1 MNAMN
6 TPIPTNPPRKK
17 RDPRNGLRMSATFAT
32 IFTILGHT
40 VFGFEQSV
48 AQVFVAVG
56 SGYVFALCF
65 EWVDARANDVA
76 PNFVGGGVLR
86 VVDFLLPAH
95 MTSITLSFLLY
106 FNQRLWIV
114 TLTVA
119 VALGS
124 KYVLRVRQ
132 NGRLQHFMNPSNI
145 GIATALL
152 FYQWTGA
159 LPWAYTI
166 GLHGVWDWLVPLIIV
181 MLGFRLNLLFTRR
194 LPTVAAWLG
203 TFIIF
208 GFIRGWLQNTPI
220 GTQLIVLTGIPNVL
234 FTFYMITDP
243 QTSPSRLRSQIL
255 FGSGIACAYFVLL
268 SLHIQYMMFYSVT
281 AICAIRGLGIFALNL
296 RAAYARP
303 EALSVALKAD
313 SKPHSI
319 RAALLP
325 IKYLSQKKQPGAN
338 NP

>member
-1 MNAMN
+1 MNAPNN
-6 TPIPTNPPRKK
+6 TPRKK

-32 IFTILGHT
+32 IFTVLGHT

-56 SGYVFALCF
+56 AGYAFALLF
-65 EWVDARANDVA
+65 EWVDARANGMR
-76 PNFVGGGVLR
+76 PNFLGGGVLKF
-86 VVDFLLPAH
+86 VDFLLPAH

-114 TLTVA
+114 VLTVA

-132 NGRLQHFMNPSNI
+132 NGRLQHFMNPSNM
-145 GIATALL
+145 GIAVALY
-152 FYQWTGA
+152 FFQWTGA

-166 GLHGVWDWLVPLIIV
+166 NLHNVWDWLVPLIIV
-181 MLGFRLNLLFTRR
+181 VLGFRLNLLFTGR

-203 TFIIF
+203 TFFVF
-208 GFIRGWLQNTPI
+208 GVIRGYIQGTPI
-220 GTQLIVLTGIPNVL
+220 GTQLIVLTGIPNIL

-243 QTSPSRLRSQIL
+243 QTSPWRLRSQIL
-255 FGSGIACAYFVLL
+255 FGSGIAFAYFVLL

-281 AICAIRGLGIFALNL
+281 AICATRGLGIFALNL
-296 RAAYARP
+296 RETYLKRVAESVVVIGEGEP
-303 EALSVALKAD
+303 QTIKGITPLPVPKTQEAF
-313 SKPHSI
+313 I
-319 RAALLP
+319 R
-325 IKYLSQKKQPGAN
+325 N
-338 NP
+338 D

>member
-1 MNAMN
+1 MNAPN
-6 TPIPTNPPRKK
+6 NSPKKK

-32 IFTILGHT
+32 IFTILGHA

-56 SGYVFALCF
+56 SGYLFALFF
-65 EWVDARANDVA
+65 EWVDARANGA
-76 PNFVGGGVLR
+76 TPNFAGGGVLK

-114 TLTVA
+114 ALTVA

-132 NGRLQHFMNPSNI
+132 NGRLQHFMNPSNV
-145 GIATALL
+145 GIAMVLF

-166 GLHGVWDWLVPLIIV
+166 ELHSVWDWLVPLIIV
-181 MLGFRLNLLFTRR
+181 GLGFRLNLLFTGR

-203 TFIIF
+203 TFIMF
-208 GFIRGWLQNTPI
+208 GLIRAWIQNTPI

-243 QTSPSRLRSQIL
+243 QTSPWRLRSQIL

-281 AICAIRGLGIFALNL
+281 AICAIRGLGIYALNL
-296 RAAYARP
+296 RAASAERKAVP
-303 EALSVALKAD
+303 VAPKDNWEPQSIKATAPFAHQVPD
-313 SKPHSI
+313 P
-319 RAALLP
+319 
-325 IKYLSQKKQPGAN
+325 QKQ
-338 NP
+338 